1 MKNKSIIS
9 IVAFIIFI
17 VAIAVISGVIVHN
30 KESEIN
36 KLNSKNLSLSSNVTE
51 RDSTINDLFASMD
64 EIERNLTL
72 ITQKRTQL
80 EIKQDEV
87 TVSQKELIIEDIRQL
102 DLMLDDNVKK
112 IKNLESRLY
121 KSGVKITALNQKIES
136 LAASYEEQNKQIIKF
151 KQTLEERDIQIAE
164 LNTQFEN
171 LQVETEWKDQSLAE
185 KEELINDQTNKLN
198 KAYLAFGTYKE
209 LKENGVVQKE
219 GGIFGI
225 GGEKSFQENVVDE
238 NFMQVDIRE
247 INKIPLFSKKAI
259 FITEHPDS
267 SYHFLEDEGLITYL
281 EIEKPEEFWKISK
294 YAVIETK

>member
-17 VAIAVISGVIVHN
+17 VAIGVISGVIVHN

-36 KLNSKNLSLSSNVTE
+36 KLNSKNQNLSSNVAE

-87 TVSQKELIIEDIRQL
+87 TVSQKELIMEDIRQL
-102 DLMLDDNVKK
+102 DVMLEENMKK
-112 IKNLESRLY
+112 IKNLENRLY

-136 LAASYEEQNKQIIKF
+136 LAADYEEQNKQIIKF

-171 LQVETEWKDQSLAE
+171 LQVESEWKDQSLAE
-185 KEELINDQTNKLN
+185 KEELITDQTNELN

-209 LKENGVVQKE
+209 LKETGVVQKE

-225 GGEKSFQENVVDE
+225 GGDKSFQENVVDE

-247 INKIPLFSKKAI
+247 INKIPLFSKKAN